1 MSGHIPAQLVRQV
14 RERAGDVCEY
24 CRVPQASQEATF
36 HVDHILPR
44 IVGGATSADNL
55 ALACVSCS
63 LRKSARVTA
72 PDPADGR
79 EVPLYH
85 PRKDEWGQHFS
96 MAVDFRFEGRSPTGR
111 ATIKALGMN
120 RPAIVAIRR
129 ELRLLGRFDPQ

>member
-14 RERAGDVCEY
+14 RERAGEACEY
-24 CRVPQASQEATF
+24 CRVPQVSQEATF

-44 IVGGATSADNL
+44 ILGGATSADNL

-63 LRKSARVTA
+63 LRKSAQVTA
-72 PDPADGR
+72 LDPTDGR
-79 EVPLYH
+79 EVRLYH

-111 ATIKALGMN
+111 ATIEALGMN
-120 RPAIVAIRR
+120 RLAIVAIRR
-129 ELRLLGRFDPQ
+129 ELHLLGRFDPD